1 MKLKKLLAGV
11 LSATMVATMIPAS
24 MAFSSVSAA
33 PENSLV
39 ASYDLTTDIG
49 REDWTGTEGYVSVD
63 ENGVSIAHD
72 GETGKGQYYITNPLA
87 GKDLTDG
94 FSVVVDVA
102 ALLTDDAVW
111 DTLFGFSKVNDL
123 SAVNFFSVG
132 NTGTTVRL
140 NRQSENL
147 NPYFFDIVGNPMLDS
162 STQRIVLS
170 VSSEAINIY
179 LDGNATPIAS
189 YSYNNTYAATEYS
202 MNVIDYV
209 DEAGYFILG
218 AVASY
223 WGNPEINVKS
233 VAFYDTALT
242 SDDVVSL
249 GAYEDKQISV
259 SYDLTTEEGR
269 QGWTGTGYTVSDETG
284 ITLKNGSYTDRSRYY
299 IENPLQ
305 GNSTGEF
312 TVVLDVK
319 VGELAETLNGKRDQA
334 LFGFSNHSG
343 YTYSGVMATGAYVR
357 SNNYGYFDTGLSTEV
372 IDLSEM
378 SRYVMTVSGNTVTI
392 YKNGE
397 SQGQFT
403 YAYSGDAAANTPA
416 TLAGRAASN
425 DFFDLGEFAEGWDA
439 GWYWAVSNGTEYK
452 YVALYNTA
460 MSAAD
465 VEKDYAKSIA
475 DDLEV
480 TTVGMQ
486 KGSIGENSR
495 STRFVARVNAAA
507 VDQYNAQIACLGWA
521 YNAGDTL
528 ESYSVI
534 DLNTVTSSTEGGLNA
549 DDSTY
554 AFTYVVQ
561 GNEETPATQMAV
573 APYVGVTVN
582 GNTYY
587 FCYDG
592 KTGSYTVESKV
603 VEAPSPF
610 NHVSNTAA

>member
-1 MKLKKLLAGV
+1 MKMKKLLAGV
-11 LSATMVATMIPAS
+11 LSAAMVATMIPAS

-33 PENSLV
+33 PEDSLV

-189 YSYNNTYAATEYS
+189 YSYNNTYVATEYS

-439 GWYWAVSNGTEYK
+439 GWYWAASNGTEYK

-475 DDLEV
+475 DDLNI
-480 TTVGMQ
+480 TMRGRQAGT
-486 KGSIGENSR
+486 IDGEIAV
-495 STRFVARVNAAA
+495 RFVANLDQDAINGNEA
-507 VDQYNAQIACLGWA
+507 VTKLGWA
-521 YNAGDTL
+521 AENGTAVTENATG
-528 ESYSVI
+528 YM
-534 DLNTVTSSTEGGLNA
+534 LNTVTS
-549 DDSTY
+549 DSNLAATGKY
-554 AFTYVVQ
+554 AYTYVQQTSDSVAVLPCVQ
-561 GNEETPATQMAV
+561 I
-573 APYVGVTVN
+573 TVN
-582 GNTYY
+582 GNAYW
-587 FCYDG
+587 FAYDG
-592 KTGSYTVESKV
+592 SSGSAMSADPSVVVSAIDVEGIFAAAA
-603 VEAPSPF
+603 E
-610 NHVSNTAA
+610 NTLA

>member
-1 MKLKKLLAGV
+1 MKMKKLLAGV
-11 LSATMVATMIPAS
+11 LSAAMVATMIPAS
-24 MAFSSVSAA
+24 MAFSVSAA
-33 PENSLV
+33 PEDSLV
-39 ASYDLTTDIG
+39 ASYDLTTDTG
-49 REDWTGTEGYVSVD
+49 REGWTGTEGYVSVD

-147 NPYFFDIVGNPMLDS
+147 NPYFFDIVGNPVLDS

-189 YSYNNTYAATEYS
+189 YSYNNTYVATEYS

-319 VGELAETLNGKRDQA
+319 VGELAGTLDGKRDQA

-403 YAYSGDAAANTPA
+403 YAYSGAAAANTPA

-439 GWYWAVSNGTEYK
+439 SWYWAASNGTEYK

-475 DDLEV
+475 DSLNLEV
-480 TTVGMQ
+480 IGMQ
-486 KGSIGENSR
+486 NGATGDGTDAI
-495 STRFVARVNAAA
+495 RFVAN
-507 VDQYNAQIACLGWA
+507 VDQSVVGNEAIANLGWA
-521 YNAGDTL
+521 FEVDAAELTDYETPAVSTVSND
-528 ESYSVI
+528 ESLCVNENS
-534 DLNTVTSSTEGGLNA
+534 
-549 DDSTY
+549 Y
-554 AFTYVVQ
+554 AFTMMFKDET
-561 GNEETPATQMAV
+561 GTPASNYAV
-573 APYVGVTVN
+573 APYVSVVVN
-582 GNTYY
+582 GNTYN
-587 FCYDG
+587 FCYNGRYGNFDTTNSSEQIVYVPVDFAVAG
-592 KTGSYTVESKV
+592 
-603 VEAPSPF
+603 A
-610 NHVSNTAA
+610 